1 MINARRYSVYIKNVP
16 PEKCSIG
23 EIDTF
28 FRQFGDVVKI
38 DVHRE
43 KMAATIKFKEI
54 ESAEKAAH
62 STITLRQP
70 IWGNQ
75 QVQLIYNIAG

>member
-16 PEKCSIG
+16 ADKCSIV

-28 FRQFGDVVKI
+28 FRTFGDVVKI
-38 DVHRE
+38 DLHRE
-43 KMAATIKFKEI
+43 KYAATIKFKEI

-62 STITLRQP
+62 SALALR
-70 IWGNQ
+70 
-75 QVQLIYNIAG
+75 